1 MKQNKKSTRTTLIL
15 LGLALAAIVVLVSVL
30 NQLAYTSPPEDEL
43 RVSLNDAKNAFDAGT
58 ALFVD
63 VRGSEEY
70 AASHIPGAV
79 LITLSQIEGNEPVVG
94 RDALIYTYC
103 T

>member
-1 MKQNKKSTRTTLIL
+1 MKQNKKNTRTMLIL
-15 LGLALAAIVVLVSVL
+15 LGLALATIVVLVSVL

-43 RVSLNDAKNAFDAGT
+43 RVSLDDAKSAFDAGT
-58 ALFVD
+58 VLFVD

-70 AASHIPGAV
+70 TASHIPGAV
-79 LITLSQIEGNEPVVG
+79 LITLSQIEGNEPAVEK
-94 RDALIYTYC
+94 DALIYTYC